1 MEEEI
6 KQFQEPELI
15 DTISHILSRKCL
27 FQNNRLFSSS
37 PLIFFIVLSSI
48 SCSLP
53 SSDIFFLFQS
63 LPQNSLS
70 YYDILKLVNF
80 EFIETSVI
88 NVVISISNWISL
100 EITQIVDSSTMREM
114 ISLRQSLL
122 RDNFVPL
129 AEEVR
134 KMFKKK

>member
-1 MEEEI
+1 MEEQI
-6 KQFQEPELI
+6 KQFQESELI

-27 FQNNRLFSSS
+27 FPNSRLFSS
-37 PLIFFIVLSSI
+37 PLIFSLCYPPYHALYHLLTFFSFSI
-48 SCSLP
+48 SP
-53 SSDIFFLFQS
+53 SKH
-63 LPQNSLS
+63 SLS
-70 YYDILKLVNF
+70 CYDILKLVNF
-80 EFIETSVI
+80 EFNETSVI
-88 NVVISISNWISL
+88 NVVISISNWIRL

-129 AEEVR
+129 AKEVR